1 LSSLVM
7 TDFASRKRKSSFLK
21 KVGADDVY
29 YSLVRDYMDYDDSGG
44 HINMKKMVLVYEI
57 NKDDGGKYQFEQ
69 EKSLLFLIRFYE
81 ETKPDSFIVKSVEFL
96 ADADYDVDEAIHAKW
111 KTKAMGGTLLEVQ
124 GLEHT
129 RGITIYEYGIDTKES
144 FFALM
149 DYISNL
155 LFPHSGIINRGHGF
169 KTHSVRTVDLGNR
182 LDAFHPFRKNYD
194 VERRIKNARLY
205 FRNLYENQ

>member
-1 LSSLVM
+1 M

-21 KVGADDVY
+21 KVGADEVY
-29 YSLVRDYMDYDDSGG
+29 YSKVRDYMDYDDRGG
-44 HINMKKMVLVYEI
+44 HINMKKMVLGYDI
-57 NKDDGGKYQFEQ
+57 NDHDGEEYQFEQ
-69 EKSLLFLIRFYE
+69 EFGLLFLIRFYE

-96 ADADYDVDEAIHAKW
+96 ADADYDVDGMLDAKW
-111 KTKAMGGTLLEVQ
+111 KTKYDRRGGIEIE
-124 GLEHT
+124 GLESI
-129 RGITIYEYGIDTKES
+129 GGVTIYEYGIDTKES

-149 DYISNL
+149 GYISNL

-182 LDAFHPFRKNYD
+182 LNAFDSFRKYG
-194 VERRIKNARLY
+194 VENRVKKARLY